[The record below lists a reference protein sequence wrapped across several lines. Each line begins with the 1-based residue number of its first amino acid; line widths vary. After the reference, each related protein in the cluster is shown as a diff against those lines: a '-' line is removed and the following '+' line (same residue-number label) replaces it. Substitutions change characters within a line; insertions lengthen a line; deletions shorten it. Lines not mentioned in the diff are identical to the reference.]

1 MTALLNVAYFAVA
14 CIVLIKSASTLV
26 RHLPRIASYFKL
38 NEFAIGFIVMAISTT
53 LPELFVGI
61 SSALAKNTALG
72 LGNALGSVIADLTII
87 IGIVALFNRKV
98 RIQSHIIRKDLIY
111 MFVILLL
118 PIVMMLWP
126 PTWLRPAGQEP
137 VAIISRVEGAIL
149 LCVFLFYIYMTAR
162 QERMFHR
169 GISLPTKQEATV
181 SALVTLFMVVLLFAS
196 SRFVVLYGTRI
207 SDDFHVPPLLVGIL
221 LIALGTSL
229 PELTFQLRAVAEKHE
244 ELAIGDMVGAVVAN
258 STLVIGVTA
267 LISPV
272 TANFFL
278 FFTSAIFMV
287 VYAFIFLTFAES
299 DGSLNWKE
307 GLSLIMLYVFFVVVE
322 SYIKTLQ

>member
-1 MTALLNVAYFAVA
+1 MTTLLNVVYFVVA
-14 CIVLIKSASTLV
+14 CVVLIKSAGALV
-26 RHLPRIASYFKL
+26 KHLPRIASYFRL
-38 NEFAIGFIVMAISTT
+38 NEFAIGFIIMAISTT

-87 IGIVALFNRKV
+87 IGIVALFNRRV
-98 RIQSHIIRKDLIY
+98 RIQSRIIRKDLIY

-126 PTWLRPAGQEP
+126 PSWLKPIAGAP
-137 VAIISRVEGAIL
+137 VATIGRFEGAIL
-149 LCVFLFYIYMTAR
+149 LAVFLFYIYTTAK
-162 QERMFHR
+162 QERGFHR
-169 GISLPTKQEATV
+169 GIHRSSKQEAIV
-181 SALVTLFMVVLLFAS
+181 SALVTLFMLVLLFAS
-196 SRFVVLYGTRI
+196 SRFLVLYGTRI
-207 SDDFHVPPLLVGIL
+207 SQDFNVPPILIGIFLLG
-221 LIALGTSL
+221 LGTSL
-229 PELTFQLRAVAEKHE
+229 PELTFQMRAVAEKHE

-267 LISPV
+267 LISPI
-272 TANFFL
+272 TANFFI

-287 VYAFIFLTFAES
+287 VYAFLFLTFAES
-299 DGSLNWKE
+299 DGGLNWKE